1 MVKSL
6 AKETKTLCETILFWK
21 TIIPPLMFIVVNM
34 RVFSLKNNSMN
45 IQGVREQDCN
55 VFKLIVFSKI
65 LCINAVS
72 AVKFWKMCQRINC
85 AFHALFL
92 ARIYLFKV
100 NPF

>member
-6 AKETKTLCETILFWK
+6 AKQTKTLCETILFWK

-72 AVKFWKMCQRINC
+72 AVC
-85 AFHALFL
+85 
-92 ARIYLFKV
+92 KV
-100 NPF
+100 LENVSTDQLHLSCSISSPHLLVQS